1 MMVQVKT
8 QTKTKGDRERGR
20 KTVLLM
26 GKLKTYKLMRKLQG
40 IPTTLISLT
49 KNLVYKNIEA
59 QIRKKIR
66 TMVKTLPASRTKE
79 FKNI

>member
-8 QTKTKGDRERGR
+8 QTKTKGDRESGR
-20 KTVLLM
+20 QTVLLM

-49 KNLVYKNIEA
+49 KNLVYKNIDA
-59 QIRKKIR
+59 QIRKEISTIIR
-66 TMVKTLPASRTKE
+66 TSPA
-79 FKNI
+79 